1 MLLGALRVAKRTEAR
16 WYWVAKPFGRVF
28 GDDRAPQRKS
38 ELPQQPAGQVEL
50 ARLVLHLGDRR
61 NPFFVCGGWC
71 SRSRR
76 EAPSA
81 RKIIYFEP
89 HREQIGYRDERVRF
103 LDVGCGDHL
112 FWATAR
118 RLCRSALGEEQ
129 VPLRVCQAEHHQ
141 VLQRAR
147 RLLSLRMDAQGH
159 ERPNAELSALSSR
172 SLRRRLLP
180 SYPRRSIAKRQRNR
194 SLNHYLSTINSSE
207 PARTP
212 GSIGMQR
219 DAH

>member
-1 MLLGALRVAKRTEAR
+1 MLLGALRVQNTLRR
-16 WYWVAKPFGRVF
+16 GWYWGSQAFRESLLAMIERPKGNRNYRSSLLGKSSLPACASPGRSPTRFV
-28 GDDRAPQRKS
+28 
-38 ELPQQPAGQVEL
+38 L
-50 ARLVLHLGDRR
+50 RLRS
-61 NPFFVCGGWC
+61 WC

-76 EAPSA
+76 GASFA

-118 RLCRSALGEEQ
+118 RLCRSAPGEEQ

-141 VLQRAR
+141 GLQRAR

-172 SLRRRLLP
+172 SLRQRFLR
-180 SYPRRSIAKRQRNR
+180 SYPRPRRSIAKRQRNR
-194 SLNHYLSTINSSE
+194 LSTINSSE
-207 PARTP
+207 PPRTP
-212 GSIGMQR
+212 GSIVMRR